1 MRHPLDV
8 FTTKPLPLQGGAAL
22 ALALLGNPRTITFL
36 FYLKPHRL
44 HNTPIPER
52 VWVKQ
57 TPKIYVCV
65 VGNPHP
71 LLTLNPIPPILNT
84 HFLAPFPIMPRP
96 PFEKQMGNWPV
107 LPWQAFLP
115 FPKKKQGGNRFRE
128 MRLGMSKRKNEVVFT
143 LIQERQSQNPQPLS
157 HHSHLWLE
165 RHLVCHR
172 CVTFHMRSE

>member
-1 MRHPLDV
+1 MCSLPSHG
-8 FTTKPLPLQGGAAL
+8 TTWD
-22 ALALLGNPRTITFL
+22 PRTIPFL

-65 VGNPHP
+65 VGNPP
-71 LLTLNPIPPILNT
+71 LLTLNPPILNT

-143 LIQERQSQNPQPLS
+143 LIQEGNPKILS
-157 HHSHLWLE
+157 LFLIIPTCGWKGTLFVTDVLHS
-165 RHLVCHR
+165 
-172 CVTFHMRSE
+172 T